1 MAAPCPSTERTP
13 MAAWRRGVRRASGL
27 LALVVLLCT
36 SSAAQRLTAQLAH
49 PTSDQLAEMDR
60 QIRALMTENRIPGA
74 LIGVASRGRLIHTQ
88 SYGMADVEL
97 RVPVSDSS
105 VFEIGSIS
113 KQFVAAATM
122 LLVEEGRVGLDD
134 SIQEYLSDLPSEW
147 LGVTVRQLLTHTSGI
162 PDYEEI
168 QTYEAYRLRFTPEEI
183 IRVAHSRPMDFE
195 PGTGW
200 YYSNT
205 GYFLLSLIVERVEG
219 RPLGSVLRSRIFE
232 PLGMDQTRMADPE
245 DIIPHRASGYWV
257 DRMGVALM
265 NRDAT
270 QTSSTLG
277 AGGLVSSVHD
287 MARWDEALY
296 GNHLLSEASKT
307 AMWTTAVLP
316 NGDDTGYGFG
326 WSVAQYRGSRALG
339 HNGQVAG
346 FVASFVRLPDA
357 GVAIVVFANRYRAS
371 SGQLRD
377 IVAETFLPN

>member
-1 MAAPCPSTERTP
+1 MIGGDPRMTRTLAP
-13 MAAWRRGVRRASGL
+13 
-27 LALVVLLCT
+27 ALVLAAA
-36 SSAAQRLTAQLAH
+36 SAALMASPAAAQVAQPTAPQLEAMDQR
-49 PTSDQLAEMDR
+49 
-60 QIRALMTENRIPGA
+60 IRAAMAESNIPGV
-74 LIGVASRGRLIHTQ
+74 LIGVASRGRLLHTQ

-97 RVPVSDSS
+97 RVPVSDST

-122 LLVEEGRVGLDD
+122 LLVEEGRLGLDD
-134 SIQEYLSDLPSEW
+134 PIHDYLADLPSEW

-168 QTYEAYRLRFTPEEI
+168 QTYEAYRFRFTPEEI

-219 RPLGSVLRSRIFE
+219 RPLGAVLESRIFQ
-232 PLGMDQTRMADPE
+232 PLGMGQTRMADPE

-257 DRMGVALM
+257 DRTGDALR

-277 AGGLVSSVHD
+277 AGGLLSSVHD
-287 MARWDEALY
+287 MVRWDEALY
-296 GNHLLSEASKT
+296 GDELLSQESRT
-307 AMWTTAVLP
+307 AMWTPAVLP
-316 NGDDTGYGFG
+316 DGEDTGYGFG
-326 WSVAQYRGSRALG
+326 WSVAEYRGHRAVG

-346 FVASFVRLPDA
+346 FVASFVRLPEA
-357 GVAIVVFANRYRAS
+357 EVALIVFANRYRVS
-371 SGQLRD
+371 SGRIRD
-377 IVAETFLPN
+377 IVAETFLPD